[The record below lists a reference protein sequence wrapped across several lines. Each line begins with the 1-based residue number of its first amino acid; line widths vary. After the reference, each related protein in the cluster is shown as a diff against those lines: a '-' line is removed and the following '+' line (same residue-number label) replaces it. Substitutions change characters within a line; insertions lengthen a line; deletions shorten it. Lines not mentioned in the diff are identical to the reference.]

1 MKYFGDFLSSQF
13 DSQFYRRNTLSI
25 CNIPKTKQSKL
36 SFLEMKYKK
45 LMVKNKPKLFVLNSP
60 SQNEKYFYNP
70 LQDDE
75 YFGTIMKAN
84 DR

>member
-1 MKYFGDFLSSQF
+1 
-13 DSQFYRRNTLSI
+13 
-25 CNIPKTKQSKL
+25 
-36 SFLEMKYKK
+36 
-45 LMVKNKPKLFVLNSP
+45 MVKNKPKLFVLNSP